1 MNLRSEIGFAE
12 PMRQAW
18 ILKRIVAVVALLA
31 ALLAVPFATVAEE
44 GTPERGPQDV
54 ILATTTSTQDSGLLD
69 VLVPLF
75 EEQTGYHLKPIAV
88 GSGAAL
94 KMGEEGEADVLLVH
108 SPAAEEEFM
117 AGGFGV
123 NRRLVFYNDFV
134 IVGPAD
140 DPAGIAGSSSATEAM
155 TKIAAAEATFI
166 SRGDDSGTHR
176 LEIGL
181 WEKAAIEPSGDWY
194 VESGTGMGD
203 TLNIA
208 NEREAY
214 TITDR
219 GTYLAQGDR
228 LSLSLLVEGD
238 PALLNVYHV
247 IGVNPDIHDR
257 INSAGAEAFID
268 FLLDPA
274 VQAVIGEFGAEEFGQ
289 PLFTPCADNSCGIE
303 ATATPTA
310 SPVS

>member
-1 MNLRSEIGFAE
+1 MYRHLALSRTRTIRRF
-12 PMRQAW
+12 
-18 ILKRIVAVVALLA
+18 LAVL
-31 ALLAVPFATVAEE
+31 ALLAVVLFVPPSTVAQE

-117 AGGFGV
+117 DAGYGV
-123 NRRLVFYNDFV
+123 NRRLVFFNDFV
-134 IVGPAD
+134 IVGPED
-140 DPAGIAGSSSATEAM
+140 DPAGIAGSTSGVDAM
-155 TKIAAAEATFI
+155 TKIAEAEAPFI

-176 LEIGL
+176 LELGL
-181 WEKAAIEPSGDWY
+181 WEKAGIEPSGDWY

-208 NEREAY
+208 NERDAY
-214 TITDR
+214 TVTDR
-219 GTYLAQGDR
+219 GTYLAQSDH
-228 LSLSLLVEGD
+228 LSLPILVEGD
-238 PALLNVYHV
+238 PALLNIYHV
-247 IGVNPDIHDR
+247 IGVDPENHER
-257 INSAGAEAFID
+257 INTAGADAFIN

-274 VQAVIGEFGAEEFGQ
+274 VQTVIGEFGVEEFGQ

-303 ATATPTA
+303 PSATPVATPA
-310 SPVS
+310 P

>member
-1 MNLRSEIGFAE
+1 MYPRSDRESVLPPFSIMATLRV
-12 PMRQAW
+12 
-18 ILKRIVAVVALLA
+18 LAVFALLTV
-31 ALLAVPFATVAEE
+31 LLTVPFGALAQE

-69 VLVPLF
+69 VLVPMF
-75 EEQTGYHLKPIAV
+75 AEQTGYDLKPIAV

-94 KMGEEGEADVLLVH
+94 KLGEEGEADVLLVH

-117 AGGFGV
+117 DAGFGV

-134 IVGPAD
+134 IVGPES
-140 DPAGIAGSSSATEAM
+140 DPARIAGSPDALDAM
-155 TKIAAAEATFI
+155 AKIADAEATFV

-176 LEIGL
+176 LELGL
-181 WEKAAIEPSGDWY
+181 WEKVGIEPSGGWY

-214 TITDR
+214 TVTDR
-219 GTYLAQGDR
+219 GTFLAQGDR
-228 LSLSLLVEGD
+228 LDLQVLVEGD

-247 IGVNPDIHDR
+247 IAVNPEGHER
-257 INSAGAEAFID
+257 INTAGAEAFIR

-274 VQAVIGEFGAEEFGQ
+274 VQAVIGEFGVEEFGQ

-303 ATATPTA
+303 AAATPAA
-310 SPVS
+310 SPVP